1 LNGLLNIDSPMATQ
15 PESAQEPS
23 AAPRPNPTRSFG
35 ERLIG
40 AARLDP
46 MVYEDVEADVSAT
59 RQAVLVVCLSGVS
72 LAIGRANAGIEGV
85 ASSMLRE
92 MVGWL
97 LISAIVYVIGDKIL
111 RGSATWGE
119 LLRTIGF
126 AQAPGLLAALSWYP
140 PINAPVRYGIATWKL
155 FAVVVAIRQAL
166 DFDERDWGTARALLT
181 AGLGF
186 VVYVGLAVLQAW
198 LLGMPIIPE

>member
-1 LNGLLNIDSPMATQ
+1 MENDSGSDPHR
-15 PESAQEPS
+15 E
-23 AAPRPNPTRSFG
+23 AAPPARHVPRRSFG

-40 AARLDP
+40 AARLDA

-59 RQAVLVVCLSGVS
+59 KQAILVVCLSGAS

-97 LISAIVYVIGDKIL
+97 LISGIVYIIGDKML
-111 RGSATWGE
+111 RGTATFGE

-126 AQAPGLLAALSWYP
+126 AQAPGLLAALSWYA

-166 DFDERDWGTARALLT
+166 DFDEGDWGTARALLT

-186 VVYVGLAVLQAW
+186 IVYVGLAVLQAW

>member
-1 LNGLLNIDSPMATQ
+1 MDTRTDPPE
-15 PESAQEPS
+15 PES
-23 AAPRPNPTRSFG
+23 RPARPVTKHSFG
-35 ERLIG
+35 ERLLG
-40 AARLDP
+40 AARLDA

-59 RQAVLVVCLSGVS
+59 RQATLVVCLSGVS

-97 LISAIVYVIGDKIL
+97 LISGIVYIIGDKIL

-181 AGLGF
+181 AALGF
-186 VVYVGLAVLQAW
+186 VVYVGLAALQAW
-198 LLGMPIIPE
+198 LLGMPFVPE

>member
-1 LNGLLNIDSPMATQ
+1 MAKQ
-15 PESAQEPS
+15 PESGPGRGPGASPQPVH
-23 AAPRPNPTRSFG
+23 RRSFG

-40 AARLDP
+40 AARLDAS
-46 MVYEDVEADVSAT
+46 VYEEVEADVSAT
-59 RQAVLVVCLSGVS
+59 RQAVLVVCLSGMS

-97 LISAIVYVIGDKIL
+97 LISAIVFVIGQNLL
-111 RGSATWGE
+111 RGKATWGE

-126 AQAPGLLAALSWYP
+126 AQAPGLLAALSWFP
-140 PINAPVRYGIATWKL
+140 AINAPVLYGIATWKL

-166 DFDERDWGTARALLT
+166 DFDEGEWGTARAALT
-181 AGLGF
+181 AALGF
-186 VVYVGLAVLQAW
+186 VVYVGLAALQAW
-198 LLGMPIIPE
+198 ILGTPIMPE

>member
-1 LNGLLNIDSPMATQ
+1 MTKQ
-15 PESAQEPS
+15 PEPGPGRGPGGSPQPMH
-23 AAPRPNPTRSFG
+23 RRSFG

-40 AARLDP
+40 AARLDAS
-46 MVYEDVEADVSAT
+46 VYEEVEADVSAT
-59 RQAVLVVCLSGVS
+59 RQAVLVVCLSGIS

-97 LISAIVYVIGDKIL
+97 LISAIVFVIGQNLL
-111 RGSATWGE
+111 RGKATWGE

-126 AQAPGLLAALSWYP
+126 AQAPGLLAALSWFP
-140 PINAPVRYGIATWKL
+140 AINAPVLYGIATWKL

-166 DFDERDWGTARALLT
+166 DFDEGEWGTARAALT
-181 AGLGF
+181 AALGF
-186 VVYVGLAVLQAW
+186 VVYVGLAALQAW
-198 LLGMPIIPE
+198 ILGTPIMPE

>member
-1 LNGLLNIDSPMATQ
+1 MERDSG
-15 PESAQEPS
+15 SAPQREG
-23 AAPRPNPTRSFG
+23 APPARHVPRHSFG

-40 AARLDP
+40 AARLDA

-59 RQAVLVVCLSGVS
+59 SQALLVVCLSGVS
-72 LAIGRANAGIEGV
+72 LAIGRANAGLEGV

-92 MVGWL
+92 MIGWL
-97 LISAIVYVIGDKIL
+97 LISAIVYIIGDKIL
-111 RGSATWGE
+111 RGSATWSE

-126 AQAPGLLAALSWYP
+126 AQAPGLLAALSWYA

-166 DFDERDWGTARALLT
+166 DFDEGDWGTARALLT

-186 VVYVGLAVLQAW
+186 IVYVGLAALQAW